1 MDSKDGEGRP
11 PVGAAH
17 PRDTHTRAIFGARPS
32 PCRQTLENF
41 LQYPASRW
49 GGAWYHIPARQV
61 R

>member
-1 MDSKDGEGRP
+1 MDSKDGEGR
-11 PVGAAH
+11 A
-17 PRDTHTRAIFGARPS
+17 DFGAGPFGGRPS

-49 GGAWYHIPARQV
+49 GGAWYHIPARQG